1 MDIILSGEREIFMGL
16 PECWLKYNE
25 IPYQKKHFWDNS
37 INGYRL
43 PEDLEHSIVIWNHEE
58 LSSFFTLESSI
69 SQLLD
74 FFKRNNKL
82 WIVGVDSAM
91 GCLAE
96 TKKLQMLEG
105 LISKNQLFL
114 LLDAPPTD
122 LCWLA
127 HLQNISVTE
136 LSSSWFLSA
145 PVRIQSAG
153 LGKNDVC
160 HDFLLT
166 MILRKNRPHRKLVW
180 ESLCQRPGL
189 QDRGLVS
196 VRKHRDK
203 FRWVGKTCP
212 LSSWQDGHASMD
224 LYQDCWIEVV
234 CETAYKHI
242 YFVTEKTRKPLVTKT
257 PFLIVSTC
265 GYLEHLHNLGFRT
278 FQGLIDERY
287 DQYHR
292 LEDRICAMLDVLEHI
307 IDNGAEQFYHASQDI
322 LDHNF
327 ARQCEI
333 SGGWLYECEQAM
345 WRMLESSAI
354 NNVSQ

>member
-1 MDIILSGEREIFMGL
+1 MNIILSSDRELFMGF
-16 PECWLKYNE
+16 PEHWLKYNE
-25 IPYQKKHFWDNS
+25 IPYRKTQFWDNS
-37 INGYRL
+37 LPGYRL
-43 PEDLEHSIVIWNHEE
+43 PADLEHTIVIWNHEE
-58 LSSFFTLESSI
+58 LSIFFTLESSI

-82 WIVGVDSAM
+82 WIVGVDSSM

-96 TKKLQMLEG
+96 TKKLKMLEG

-122 LCWLA
+122 RCWLA

-136 LSSSWFLSA
+136 LNSSWFLSM
-145 PVRIQSAG
+145 PPRIQSASLCKDG
-153 LGKNDVC
+153 AR

-166 MILRKNRPHRKLVW
+166 TIVKKIRPHRKLLW
-180 ESLCQRPGL
+180 QSLCQRPGL
-189 QDRGLVS
+189 QNRGLVS

-203 FRWVGKTCP
+203 SHWVGRTSP
-212 LSSWQDGHASMD
+212 LHNWQDGHASMD
-224 LYQDCWIEVV
+224 LYQDCWLEVV

-257 PFLIVSTC
+257 PFLTVSTC
-265 GYLEHLHNLGFRT
+265 GYLQHLHNLGFRT
-278 FQGLIDERY
+278 FRGLIDERY
-287 DQYHR
+287 DRYHR
-292 LEDRICAMLDVLEHI
+292 LEDRICAMVDVLEHI
-307 IDNGAEQFYHASQDI
+307 IGNGAEQFYHASKDI

-327 ARQCEI
+327 ARLCEI

-345 WRMLESSAI
+345 WSMLERSTI
-354 NNVSQ
+354 NTDSR